1 MNHIE
6 LCVSLGRSLPP
17 LFECSPSPMEGVR
30 VRTPMMYPDG
40 GIVDVFI
47 LERGEAYTMTD
58 FGEALGW
65 LQMQSV
71 SRSLTN
77 RQDALI
83 GDVCRTLRVELF
95 QGKLVLRNV
104 KSEELGDAVIRLA
117 QAVVRVS
124 DVWFTMQPRRIKT
137 TADEVEGWLRDKRI
151 QFERRVKLQGRSNR
165 DWTIDFQ
172 TYTKQTSLIFLLD
185 TSARS
190 AVKRITENVLAG
202 CVDLGH
208 LKDKNPDLKFVSLF
222 NDSRRDI
229 WRDED
234 FHLVGSHSEIAFWSS
249 PDALE
254 RILVAP

>member
-1 MNHIE
+1 MNPVEI
-6 LCVSLGRSLPP
+6 CVFLGNSLSP
-17 LFECSPSPMEGVR
+17 LFECSPAPIEGVR

-40 GIVDVFI
+40 GIVDVFV
-47 LERGEAYTMTD
+47 LERGDAYIVTD

-77 RQDALI
+77 RQEGLI
-83 GDVCRTLRVELF
+83 GDVCRTLRVELY
-95 QGKLVLRNV
+95 QGKIVLRGI

-124 DVWFTMQPRRIKT
+124 DVRFTMQPKRIKT
-137 TADEVEGWLRDKRI
+137 TADEVGEWLSGKRI

-172 TYTKQTSLIFLLD
+172 THTERTSLIFLLD

-208 LKDKNPDLKFVSLF
+208 LKDNDPELKFVSLF
-222 NDSRRDI
+222 NDSHSI

-234 FHLVGSHSEIAFWSS
+234 FQLVGSHSEIAYWSR
-249 PDALE
+249 PDTLE
-254 RILVAP
+254 RILAVP

>member
-1 MNHIE
+1 MNPVEI
-6 LCVSLGRSLPP
+6 CVFLGKSLPL
-17 LFECSPSPMEGVR
+17 LFECLPAPIEGVR

-40 GIVDVFI
+40 GIVDVFV
-47 LERGEAYTMTD
+47 LERGDEYIVTD
-58 FGEALGW
+58 FGDALGW

-83 GDVCRTLRVELF
+83 GDVCRTLRVELS
-95 QGKLVLRNV
+95 QGKLVLRNI
-104 KSEELGDAVIRLA
+104 KSEELGDAVVRLA

-124 DVWFTMQPRRIKT
+124 DVRFTMQPKRIKT
-137 TADEVEGWLRDKRI
+137 TADEVEVWLEQRRI
-151 QFERRVKLQGRSNR
+151 RFERKVKLRGRSNR

-172 TYTKQTSLIFLLD
+172 THTERTSLIFLLD

-208 LKDKNPDLKFVSLF
+208 LKNNNPELKFVSLF
-222 NDSRRDI
+222 NDTRDV
-229 WRDED
+229 WRDQD
-234 FHLVGSHSEIAFWSS
+234 FRLVERHSEIAFWSS

-254 RILVAP
+254 RILSAP